1 VSTRPF
7 DPLADLA
14 LSPAHKAAARK
25 QLDLLAEQTR
35 HPELRDLARDVLSGR
50 VNLRGALVDPRAT
63 AVLDEQ
69 IGQFSAW
76 YHELSANERAEHE
89 RRAEQFAEEVSR
101 EAPASA
107 PRVSRARTARTS
119 GRSRVPSSEKDGD
132 EPARTRADGA
142 GRRSELREDAGSLDN
157 ATHCHRG

>member
-25 QLDLLAEQTR
+25 QLDLLTEQTR

-50 VNLRGALVDPRAT
+50 MNLRGALVDPRAT

-69 IGQFSAW
+69 VGGFSAW
-76 YHELSANERAEHE
+76 YHELSAAERAEHE
-89 RRAEQFAEEVSR
+89 RRAERFAEEATR
-101 EAPASA
+101 EAAAPAPPKS
-107 PRVSRARTARTS
+107 
-119 GRSRVPSSEKDGD
+119 RSRPRPGNEEEWE
-132 EPARTRADGA
+132 EPRPILRK
-142 GRRSELREDAGSLDN
+142 RRR
-157 ATHCHRG
+157 

>member
-1 VSTRPF
+1 VSNRPF

-50 VNLRGALVDPRAT
+50 VNLRGALNDPRAT

-69 IGQFSAW
+69 VSQFSAW
-76 YHELSANERAEHE
+76 YHELSADERAEHE
-89 RRAEQFAEEVSR
+89 RRAEQFAEDASR
-101 EAPASA
+101 EAAA
-107 PRVSRARTARTS
+107 PTPKGS
-119 GRSRVPSSEKDGD
+119 RSRPRPDNED
-132 EPARTRADGA
+132 EWEEPRPILRK
-142 GRRSELREDAGSLDN
+142 RRR
-157 ATHCHRG
+157 

>member
-1 VSTRPF
+1 VSNRPF

-14 LSPAHKAAARK
+14 LSSAHKAAARK

-69 IGQFSAW
+69 VGQFSAW
-76 YHELSANERAEHE
+76 YHELSADERAEHE
-89 RRAEQFAEEVSR
+89 RRAEQFAEDASR
-101 EAPASA
+101 EAAAPAG
-107 PRVSRARTARTS
+107 P
-119 GRSRVPSSEKDGD
+119 RSRSRPDNED
-132 EPARTRADGA
+132 EWEEPRPILRK
-142 GRRSELREDAGSLDN
+142 RRR
-157 ATHCHRG
+157 

>member
-1 VSTRPF
+1 MSTRPF

-69 IGQFSAW
+69 VGQFSAW
-76 YHELSANERAEHE
+76 YHGLSADERAEHE
-89 RRAEQFAEEVSR
+89 RQAEQFAED
-101 EAPASA
+101 ASKKAADPA
-107 PRVSRARTARTS
+107 PR
-119 GRSRVPSSEKDGD
+119 RSRPDTED
-132 EPARTRADGA
+132 EWEEPRPILRK
-142 GRRSELREDAGSLDN
+142 RRR
-157 ATHCHRG
+157 

>member
-35 HPELRDLARDVLSGR
+35 HSELRDLARDVLSGR

-69 IGQFSAW
+69 VGRFTNW
-76 YHELSANERAEHE
+76 YHELSADERAEHE
-89 RRAEQFAEEVSR
+89 RRAEQFADEASQEAV
-101 EAPASA
+101 APA
-107 PRVSRARTARTS
+107 PR
-119 GRSRVPSSEKDGD
+119 GPRSRPDNEDD
-132 EPARTRADGA
+132 WEEPRPILRK
-142 GRRSELREDAGSLDN
+142 RRR
-157 ATHCHRG
+157 

>member
-1 VSTRPF
+1 MSTRPF

-14 LSPAHKAAARK
+14 LSPANKAAARK

-76 YHELSANERAEHE
+76 YHELSADERAEHE
-89 RRAEQFAEEVSR
+89 RQAEQFAEDASR
-101 EAPASA
+101 EAAAPA
-107 PRVSRARTARTS
+107 PRES
-119 GRSRVPSSEKDGD
+119 RSRPRPDNED
-132 EPARTRADGA
+132 EWEEPRPILRK
-142 GRRSELREDAGSLDN
+142 RRR
-157 ATHCHRG
+157 

>member
-1 VSTRPF
+1 MSSHPF

-50 VNLRGALVDPRAT
+50 MNLRGALVDPRAT

-69 IGQFSAW
+69 VGRFSAW
-76 YHELSANERAEHE
+76 YHELSADARAEHE
-89 RRAEQFAEEVSR
+89 RRAEHFAEEASR
-101 EAPASA
+101 EAAAPAG
-107 PRVSRARTARTS
+107 PRPRPR
-119 GRSRVPSSEKDGD
+119 PDNED
-132 EPARTRADGA
+132 EWEEPRPILRK
-142 GRRSELREDAGSLDN
+142 RRR
-157 ATHCHRG
+157 

>member
-35 HPELRDLARDVLSGR
+35 RPELRDLARDVLSGR

-69 IGQFSAW
+69 VGQFSAW
-76 YHELSANERAEHE
+76 YHELSAEERTEHE
-89 RRAEQFAEEVSR
+89 HRAEQFAEDASR
-101 EAPASA
+101 EAADPA
-107 PRVSRARTARTS
+107 PRGQRSPSR
-119 GRSRVPSSEKDGD
+119 PDNED
-132 EPARTRADGA
+132 EWEEPRPILKK
-142 GRRSELREDAGSLDN
+142 RRR
-157 ATHCHRG
+157 

>member
-1 VSTRPF
+1 VSNRPF

-35 HPELRDLARDVLSGR
+35 HPELRNLARDVLSGR

-76 YHELSANERAEHE
+76 YHELSADERAEHE
-89 RRAEQFAEEVSR
+89 RRAEQFAEDASR
-101 EAPASA
+101 EATA
-107 PRVSRARTARTS
+107 PTPSRT
-119 GRSRVPSSEKDGD
+119 RSRPHPDNED
-132 EPARTRADGA
+132 EWEEPRPILRK
-142 GRRSELREDAGSLDN
+142 RRR
-157 ATHCHRG
+157 